1 MAVQKLKVIIIAAG
15 LGSRLMP
22 LTKNQPKCLLK
33 FKKNKSL
40 LQHQIEVFRKNN
52 LKNINIIVGHKKKE
66 IQKLRYRCIENKD
79 YKKNNILNSLFSAK
93 KIIKGNILIS
103 YSDIIFKS
111 RLIKRILSSKS
122 DITVLVDKKW
132 KKNYKN
138 RKLHP
143 ISEAEKIIYDKNFN
157 VKKAG
162 KILTKGEASGEMVG
176 LLKLTS
182 NGSKIFHY
190 YFKKAK
196 RIFKGKKFYSAKRF
210 ENAYITDFINYLV
223 QNHVE
228 VKSSIISGGWM
239 EIDTI
244 EDLKRAASF

>member
-143 ISEAEKIIYDKNFN
+143 IS
-157 VKKAG
+157 
-162 KILTKGEASGEMVG
+162 
-176 LLKLTS
+176 
-182 NGSKIFHY
+182 
-190 YFKKAK
+190 
-196 RIFKGKKFYSAKRF
+196 
-210 ENAYITDFINYLV
+210 
-223 QNHVE
+223 
-228 VKSSIISGGWM
+228 
-239 EIDTI
+239 
-244 EDLKRAASF
+244 